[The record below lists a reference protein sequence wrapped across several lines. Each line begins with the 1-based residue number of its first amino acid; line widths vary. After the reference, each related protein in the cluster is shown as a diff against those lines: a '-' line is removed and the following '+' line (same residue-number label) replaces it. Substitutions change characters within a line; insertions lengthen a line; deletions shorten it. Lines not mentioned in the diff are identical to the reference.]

1 MPVEKVD
8 ALYELENVLHM
19 EAQSH
24 NFLTSSDKRELQL
37 AAMRAWPRYQCLEQ
51 IYLERCRSA
60 GRVPKLPNIARPTLI
75 EGGVLQPKEF
85 RSGRE
90 K

>member
-8 ALYELENVLHM
+8 ALYELEDLLQL

-24 NFLTSSDKRELQL
+24 NFLTGSDKRELQL

-51 IYLERCRSA
+51 IYLERCRAA
-60 GRVPKLPNIARPTLI
+60 GRAPRLPIIARPTLI
-75 EGGVLQPKEF
+75 KGGALQPQEC